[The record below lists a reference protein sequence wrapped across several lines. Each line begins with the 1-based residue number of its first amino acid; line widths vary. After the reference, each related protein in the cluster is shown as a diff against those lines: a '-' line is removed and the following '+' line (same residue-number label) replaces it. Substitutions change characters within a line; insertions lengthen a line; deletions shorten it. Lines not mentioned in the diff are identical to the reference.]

1 MAFGCADPANGLGSF
16 RRDLDCGRKTSVV
29 WAQCGVGN
37 NATICQ
43 LSKYA
48 STKLG
53 RVGFFSHGWGLVL
66 LTSEQAGYLPMGGER
81 SRWVQVDRSA
91 LPRSAGCGLIAGN
104 GTPAANI
111 ADF

>member
-1 MAFGCADPANGLGSF
+1 MVALILQTGWVHFGGIWTAGAKRRVFGLSVGWVTMRQFANCRSV
-16 RRDLDCGRKTSVV
+16 RRLNWGGWV
-29 WAQCGVGN
+29 
-37 NATICQ
+37 
-43 LSKYA
+43 
-48 STKLG
+48 
-53 RVGFFSHGWGLVL
+53 FFSHGWGLVL
-66 LTSEQAGYLPMGGER
+66 LTREQAGYLPMGGER

>member
-16 RRDLDCGRKTSVV
+16 RRELDFGRKERRVFGLSVGWITMRQFANYRSV
-29 WAQCGVGN
+29 RRLNWGGGC
-37 NATICQ
+37 I
-43 LSKYA
+43 
-48 STKLG
+48 
-53 RVGFFSHGWGLVL
+53 HGWGLVL
-66 LTSEQAGYLPMGGER
+66 LTREQAGYLPMGGER

-104 GTPAANI
+104 GTPAADI